1 MDSTRPLHH
10 SHTNVLLLT
19 VCTLRADHLG
29 AYGYPY
35 DVSPFIDSLAEK
47 GVLFERVLTAAP
59 WTRPSI
65 AAAITGLYPRT
76 LNIDEPS
83 ARINNRGLHES
94 FETLAEVLKERG
106 YYTVG
111 ITANPNV
118 NALFNFDQGFDY
130 YEDTGDR
137 MWRSGYSHR
146 KRTAQSVVASL
157 LKRLQSRE
165 RAGRK
170 FFAHLILVDPHRPW
184 LDAVIAG
191 RYPQLTASLKGT
203 LTRSYD
209 SQIRYVDDAIAHLM
223 KELDPLDREDT
234 LVIVTSDH
242 GEGFRRFHSD
252 DTEHGLTLYNSA
264 IWVPLIFYHPTL
276 EDVSGRR
283 TPLTDTTGLM
293 PTLLDLLQIDHTP
306 HENGGRSFKAMV
318 YASSPDPPLSFSV
331 TETCSKDVYK
341 SALLRS
347 GWKLI
352 NTYRPTD
359 SYEDPPQVEKQEL
372 YRYEEDRNENQDLA
386 AQELEQVRTMSELLH
401 RWHAAHNLNIET
413 RLLGADI
420 NSQTRDDL
428 EALGYVE

>member
-1 MDSTRPLHH
+1 MDSTRPVHH

-83 ARINNRGLHES
+83 ARRNNRGLHGS

-118 NALFNFDQGFDY
+118 NALFNFDQGFDH
-130 YEDTGDR
+130 YEDTGVL
-137 MWRSGYSHR
+137 WRSGYSHR
-146 KRTAQSVVASL
+146 KRTARSVVASL
-157 LKRLQSRE
+157 LERLRSRE

-170 FFAHLILVDPHRPW
+170 FFAHLILVDLHRPW
-184 LDAVIAG
+184 LDALIAG

-203 LTRSYD
+203 LTPSYD

-242 GEGFRRFHSD
+242 GEGFGRFHSD
-252 DTEHGLTLYNSA
+252 DIEHGLPLYNST
-264 IWVPLIFYHPTL
+264 IWVPLIFHHPAL

-283 TPLTDTTGLM
+283 TPLTETTGLM
-293 PTLLDLLQIDHTP
+293 PTLLDLLQIDHSP
-306 HENGGRSFKAMV
+306 LENGGRSFKPTV
-318 YASSPDPPLSFSV
+318 YASSADPPLSLSV
-331 TETCSKDVYK
+331 TETCLKGAYK

-352 NTYRPTD
+352 NTYRPAD
-359 SYEDPPQVEKQEL
+359 RHEDAQQVEKQEL
-372 YRYEEDRNENQDLA
+372 YRYEEDGNETRDLA
-386 AQELEQVRTMSELLH
+386 AQEPEQVRTMSELLH
-401 RWHAAHNLNIET
+401 RWHAAHNRNIET
-413 RLLGADI
+413 RLPGAAI
-420 NSQTRDDL
+420 SSQTRDDL